1 MSNMTVEC
9 SVWVEAAPE
18 KAWAAVTEAGKLS
31 QWYSPGSPWEIGK
44 LQAGEELWFHH
55 SPGDYHEGDE
65 AVSLRGVIE
74 KVEPVSEFA
83 VRWEFG
89 GELSDMVTSFLLE
102 EENGGTRV
110 AIRETGYDDEEA
122 VRQTEEGYTGSLA
135 NLYALLGG
143 SGLSNN

>member
-18 KAWAAVTEAGKLS
+18 KAWRAVTAAGELS
-31 QWYSPGSPWEIGK
+31 QWYSPGSPWEIPK
-44 LQAGEELWFHH
+44 LEAGAELWFHH
-55 SPGDYHEGDE
+55 SPNAYHDGSEV
-65 AVSLRGVIE
+65 VSLRGVIE

-110 AIRETGYDDEEA
+110 AIRETGYDDEA
-122 VRQTEEGYTGSLA
+122 AAKQTEEGYMGSLT
-135 NLYALLGG
+135 NLYAYLGG
-143 SGLSNN
+143 NELPY